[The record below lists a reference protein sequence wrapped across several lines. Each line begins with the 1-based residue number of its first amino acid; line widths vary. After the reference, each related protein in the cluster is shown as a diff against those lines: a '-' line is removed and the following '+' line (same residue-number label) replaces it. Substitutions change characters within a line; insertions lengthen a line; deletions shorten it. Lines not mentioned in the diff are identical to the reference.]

1 MSRPK
6 PTVLLSH
13 VSSSGKIEQIL
24 AAEAIFA
31 VFYDG
36 KPINI
41 KNMASQLDIS
51 GPKYKKSSFSNAGHA
66 HNLAERLNGLF
77 KTDKFAVHKL
87 TSGEV
92 VNEASDE

>member
-13 VSSSGKIEQIL
+13 VSSNGKVEQIL

-36 KPINI
+36 MPINI

-66 HNLAERLNGLF
+66 HNLAERLNKLF
-77 KTDKFAVHKL
+77 KTEKFAVHKL
-87 TSGEV
+87 VVGEV
-92 VNEASDE
+92 VSEESPE